1 MACQRASDA
10 FNSPVQMT
18 NETET
23 VRRGGIF
30 VPVALPWLLGG
41 GMFAVYV
48 LTLYHSASPASLG
61 RLTEVSGWNWR
72 PELFA
77 PLTYL
82 ATYPIQWLPDHLKL
96 PALNLFAAACA
107 ALVLLLLARSVALLP
122 HNQTNE
128 QRQREQNEFGLLTIP
143 IAWLPPVFAV
153 LVCGLQMSFWERA
166 VEFVDRPYFD
176 NGEMFNLVL
185 FAYVVRCF
193 LEFRISR
200 RESWLTRCAVVYG
213 LGMAN
218 NWAMIGFFPVLLVAL
233 VWSKGFD
240 FFQWRFLARMLA
252 CGLAGLSLL
261 LLLPAITASQHV
273 TGLGFGESLHLLLGF
288 EKGLLLHSGFDRKW
302 LLLLSLTSLVPVLL
316 MGIRWAASFGDNS
329 PLGVTLASGA
339 MIVAHGFL
347 LACCLWI
354 TLDPPF
360 GPRQLVIDSQ
370 ARVPLLSFYY
380 LGALSVGYFAGYFLL
395 IFGSRPINQRQRTR
409 PPQRWFN
416 RAVFGLVC
424 LLIIAVPSALAFKNL
439 PRIQEGRDLASAMDR
454 YCAAIESELPAK
466 DAVVLSDVPVMLYA
480 LQAYQ
485 VRQQLGRND
494 LFVDTAG
501 VAKSWRFISMLDQR
515 HPRDNP
521 GAILDRANAEPS
533 QVDCVHFLENLSTR
547 HEVYYLQPSFGYY
560 FERFYAQPR
569 GLLYQLT
576 EYPTNDWSPPPLS
589 AAQIAE
595 NRAFWRDASN
605 DVESLI
611 RTLRPTRPIAT
622 NAWESIAE
630 EVFFTPETNRTA
642 VELAQMYS
650 RALNYW
656 GVALQRTAARDDQ
669 EVLREAGQCFDVA
682 QQLNPQN
689 GPALINLEFNRDL
702 RQHLKPAPFETYEEK
717 LPGNYRYWYEA
728 INDGG
733 PFDDPNF
740 CAGFGQLLRQG
751 KNFRQAIQEFQR
763 VETLLPDDPR
773 PPMLLAQT
781 YFGVPTQ
788 NPLLYYAF
796 PTPGA
801 ALFDAAAATD
811 RTLKITPAETNAWF
825 LKTLCT
831 LDLGAYLQARTNDT
845 SRPFPSSAGAYAAS
859 LAAADQVLQRVT
871 NDPTTLSYKAVDLM
885 QLKRYGDAVPLW
897 SYLITTQS
905 NKTQF
910 HLTRAIAYFQMN
922 KFDAAKSDYEAVIK
936 AAPNAF
942 TAYYGLGEIAYTNR
956 NYPEALSNYELYLS
970 TAHSN
975 APPSFRDSGEFKAVE
990 ARVNELKQAPP

>member
-1 MACQRASDA
+1 
-10 FNSPVQMT
+10 MT

-41 GMFAVYV
+41 GMFAVYI

-72 PELFA
+72 PEFFA

-128 QRQREQNEFGLLTIP
+128 QRQREQNEFGLLSIP

-166 VEFVDRPYFD
+166 VEFVDRIVVD
-176 NGEMFNLVL
+176 SGEMFNLVL

-193 LEFRISR
+193 LEYRISR
-200 RESWLTRCAVVYG
+200 RESWLTRCAVIYG

-218 NWAMIGFFPVLLVAL
+218 NWAMIGFLPVFLVAL

-240 FFQWRFLARMLA
+240 FFQWRFLVRMLV

-261 LLLPAITASQHV
+261 LLMPAITFHQHDPAY
-273 TGLGFGESLHLLLGF
+273 GFFGSLRQVLSIDRLM
-288 EKGLLLHSGFDRKW
+288 LLHGLDKRW
-302 LLLLSLTSLVPVLL
+302 LLLISLTSLVPVLF

-347 LACCLWI
+347 LACCLWV

-360 GPRQLVIDSQ
+360 SPRQLVIDSP
-370 ARVPLLSFYY
+370 ARLPLLSFYY
-380 LGALSVGYFAGYFLL
+380 LGALSIGYFAGYFLL
-395 IFGSRPINQRQRTR
+395 IFGYRPINQRQRTR
-409 PPQRWFN
+409 PLHRWFN

-424 LLIIAVPSALAFKNL
+424 LLIIAVPAALAFNNL

-454 YCAAIESELPAK
+454 YCATIQSELPAK
-466 DAVVLSDVPVMLYA
+466 DAVVLSDAPELLYA

-485 VRQQLGRND
+485 VRQQLPRND

-501 VAKSWRFISMLDQR
+501 VARSWRFIAMLDQK
-515 HPRDNP
+515 HPQDNP
-521 GAILDRANAEPS
+521 GAVFDRTNTEPS
-533 QVDCVHFLENLSTR
+533 EGDCVHFLENLSTR
-547 HEVYYLQPSFGYY
+547 HEIYYLQPSFGYY

-569 GLLYQLT
+569 GLVYQLT
-576 EYPTNDWSPPPLS
+576 EYATNEWSPPPLS

-605 DVESLI
+605 DVATLI
-611 RTLRPTRPIAT
+611 RTLRPERMAAT
-622 NAWESIAE
+622 NGLERFAE
-630 EVFFTPETNRTA
+630 EVFFAPETNRTA
-642 VELAQMYS
+642 VELAQFYS

-656 GVALQRTAARDDQ
+656 GVALQRTAAPDDQ

-702 RQHLKPAPFETYEEK
+702 RQHIKPAPFETYEEK
-717 LPGNYRYWYEA
+717 LPGNYLYWYEV
-728 INDGG
+728 IKDGG

-740 CAGFGQLLRQG
+740 CAGFGQLLRSG
-751 KNFRQAIQEFQR
+751 KNFRQAIQQFQR
-763 VETLLPDDPR
+763 VEELMPDDPR

-781 YFGVPTQ
+781 IFSVPTQ

-825 LKTLCT
+825 LKTLCA
-831 LDLGAYLQARTNDT
+831 LDLGAYLQVRTNDA
-845 SRPFPSSAGAYAAS
+845 SRPFPSSAESYASS
-859 LAAADQVLQRVT
+859 LAAADQVLLRVT
-871 NDPTTLSYKAVDLM
+871 NDPNMLFYKGVDLM
-885 QLKRYGDAVPLW
+885 QLKHYSDAIPVW
-897 SYLITTQS
+897 SELLSIQTNAPTVS
-905 NKTQF
+905 
-910 HLTRAIAYFQMN
+910 LMRAMAYFQAK
-922 KFDAAKSDYEAVIK
+922 KFDAAKADYQAVIK
-936 AAPNAF
+936 AVPNNF
-942 TAYYGLGEIAYTNR
+942 QAYFGLGEIAYTNR
-956 NYPEALSNYELYLS
+956 NYPEALTNYELYLS
-970 TAHSN
+970 TARSN
-975 APPSFRDSGEFKAVE
+975 APPGFTNGGEFQTIE
-990 ARVNELKQAPP
+990 ARVNELKKAGK